1 MSKGDCGNGGDGC
14 KCGCCCVHS
23 GAMEDIKP
31 HPVMEQLPGVQYCV
45 NSPPPWLE
53 IIVLG
58 FQHYLMTLGTTV
70 LIPSMFVNQ
79 MGGSNVEKAKVIQ
92 TLLFVSGLNTL
103 AQTLFG
109 TRLPSV
115 IGASHAFIIPMT
127 SILHAKRYHL
137 ESPEPYGDYCTYHKF
152 ERTMRGMQGALIVT
166 SCFQMLLGFLGVWR
180 NVVRFI
186 TPLSM
191 VPLMTFTGL
200 GLYYLGFP
208 MLAKCVELGLPELIL
223 MVILSQYLPHY
234 AKVKTKT
241 RVCDRYALLFSVA
254 FVWVYAQIL
263 TSSGAYHNASSATQA
278 SCRTDRAGL
287 ITGAPWLYIP
297 YPFQWGRPTFQAG
310 EAFAMMAASFVASLE
325 STGTFLATAR
335 YGSATP
341 VPASVLS
348 RGVGW
353 LGFGTFLSGIFG
365 TVTGCTASVE
375 NAGLLAMTRVGS
387 RRVVQVSA
395 GFMICFSLL
404 GKFGAF
410 FASIPLPITAA
421 LYCFFFG
428 YVSSAGL
435 GLLQY
440 CNLNSFRTK
449 FILGF
454 SFFLGL
460 SVPQY
465 FREYQLRSG
474 ASPIH
479 THSTWFNDVLTVIF
493 TSHATVAVLVAVILD
508 CSLVR
513 EDDEGGKDS
522 GSHWWEK
529 FMFYNRDVR
538 SHDFYKL
545 PCKLN
550 ELFPPL

>member
-1 MSKGDCGNGGDGC
+1 MSAGDCGNGGSSGGC
-14 KCGCCCVHS
+14 ECGCCCIHN
-23 GAMEDIKP
+23 GAKMEDIQP
-31 HPVMEQLPGVQYCV
+31 HPVMEQLPGVQYCI

-53 IIVLG
+53 VVVLA

-70 LIPSMFVNQ
+70 LIPSVFVNQ

-103 AQTLFG
+103 MQSLFG

-115 IGASHAFIIPMT
+115 IGGSYAFVIPMT

-137 ESPEPYGDYCTYHKF
+137 SSPEPNGDYRTYHKF
-152 ERTMRGMQGALIVT
+152 ERTMRGMQGALIVA
-166 SCFQMLLGFLGVWR
+166 SCFQMLIGFLGVQR
-180 NVVRFI
+180 NVVRFL
-186 TPLSM
+186 TPLSV
-191 VPLMTFTGL
+191 VPLMTFTEL
-200 GLYYLGFP
+200 GLYHLGFQ
-208 MLAKCVELGLPELIL
+208 M
-223 MVILSQYLPHY
+223 YLPHY
-234 AKVKTKT
+234 AKANTKR
-241 RVCDRYALLFSVA
+241 RVCDRFALLFSVA
-254 FVWVYAQIL
+254 FVWGYAQIL
-263 TSSGAYHNASSATQA
+263 TSSGAYHNASVATQA
-278 SCRTDRAGL
+278 SCRTDCAGL

-310 EAFAMMAASFVASLE
+310 EAFAMMAASLE

-341 VPASVLS
+341 VPASVIS

-353 LGFGTFLSGIFG
+353 LRFGTLLSGIFG
-365 TVTGCTASVE
+365 TLTGCTASVE
-375 NAGLLAMTRVGS
+375 NVGLLAMTRVGS
-387 RRVVQVSA
+387 RRVIQVSA
-395 GFMICFSLL
+395 GFMIFFSLS

-428 YVSSAGL
+428 YV
-435 GLLQY
+435 
-440 CNLNSFRTK
+440 
-449 FILGF
+449 GF

-465 FREYQLRSG
+465 FREYQLSSG
-474 ASPIH
+474 ASPVH
-479 THSTWFNDVLTVIF
+479 THLRWFNDMVTVIF

-508 CSLVR
+508 CTLAR

-529 FMFYNRDVR
+529 FMFYTRDVR
-538 SHDFYKL
+538 NDEFYKL

-550 ELFPPL
+550 NLFPPV

>member
-1 MSKGDCGNGGDGC
+1 MSTGDCGNGGGGGC
-14 KCGCCCVHS
+14 ECGCCCVHNK
-23 GAMEDIKP
+23 MEDIKP
-31 HPVMEQLPGVQYCV
+31 HPVMEQLPGVQYCI
-45 NSPPPWLE
+45 NSPPPLR
-53 IIVLG
+53 
-58 FQHYLMTLGTTV
+58 
-70 LIPSMFVNQ
+70 S
-79 MGGSNVEKAKVIQ
+79 GSYS
-92 TLLFVSGLNTL
+92 SGVPALSND
-103 AQTLFG
+103 
-109 TRLPSV
+109 S
-115 IGASHAFIIPMT
+115 
-127 SILHAKRYHL
+127 RYHCL
-137 ESPEPYGDYCTYHKF
+137 DSKL
-152 ERTMRGMQGALIVT
+152 RRLR
-166 SCFQMLLGFLGVWR
+166 FL
-180 NVVRFI
+180 

-200 GLYYLGFP
+200 GLYYLGFS
-208 MLAKCVELGLPELIL
+208 M
-223 MVILSQYLPHY
+223 YLPHY
-234 AKVKTKT
+234 AKAKIKR

-254 FVWVYAQIL
+254 FVWGYAQIL
-263 TSSGAYHNASSATQA
+263 TSSGAYRNASSATQA

-341 VPASVLS
+341 VPASVVN

-353 LGFGTFLSGIFG
+353 LGFGTLLSGLFG

-395 GFMICFSLL
+395 GFMIFFSLL

-410 FASIPLPITAA
+410 FASIPLPIIAA

-465 FREYQLRSG
+465 FREYQLSSG
-474 ASPIH
+474 ASPVH
-479 THSTWFNDVLTVIF
+479 THSRWFNDMVTVVF

-508 CSLVR
+508 CTLVR
-513 EDDEGGKDS
+513 EDDEGGNDS

-529 FMFYNRDVR
+529 FVFYNRDVR

-550 ELFPPL
+550 KLFPPV